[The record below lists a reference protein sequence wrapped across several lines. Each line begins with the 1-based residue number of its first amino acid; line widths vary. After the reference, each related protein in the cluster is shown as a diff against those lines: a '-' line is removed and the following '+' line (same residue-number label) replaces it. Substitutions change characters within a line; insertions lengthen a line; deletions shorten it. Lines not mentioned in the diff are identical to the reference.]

1 MERIL
6 SELDYQ
12 KLREYMVNTQ
22 IKARGIH
29 DTKVLAAMLKVPRH
43 EFVPLDMRP
52 YAYEDRPLPIGEGQ
66 TISQPYM
73 VALMTQCLDL
83 TGPENVLE
91 IGTGSGY
98 QAAILAELAARVY
111 TIERFSSLLKRA
123 QEVLDRLGYTNYE
136 ACSGDGTLGWEEKAP
151 FNGIMVTAGAP
162 DVPPSLLEQLADKG
176 RLVIP
181 IGPERYQTLYKIV
194 KKGKKARREFVTYC
208 SFVPLVGKEGWKQ
221 WGSP

>member
-1 MERIL
+1 M
-6 SELDYQ
+6 DYQ

-22 IKARGIH
+22 IKARGIY
-29 DTKVLAAMLKVPRH
+29 DPKVLDAMLKVPRH
-43 EFVPLDMRP
+43 EFVPEDMRP

-73 VALMTQCLDL
+73 VALMSQCLEL
-83 TGPENVLE
+83 EGSERILE
-91 IGTGSGY
+91 IGAGSGY
-98 QAAILAELAARVY
+98 QAAILAEIAAMVY
-111 TIERFSSLLKRA
+111 TIERFPSLLQRA
-123 QEVLDRLGYTNYE
+123 QEVLARLGYTNYE
-136 ACSGDGTLGWEEKAP
+136 ALVGDGTLGWEENAP

-194 KKGKKARREFVTYC
+194 KKGKKIRREFVTYC
-208 SFVPLVGKEGWKQ
+208 SFVPLIGKEGW
-221 WGSP
+221 GNP

>member
-1 MERIL
+1 MEGSL

-22 IKARGIH
+22 IKARGIY
-29 DTKVLAAMLKVPRH
+29 DSKVLAAMLKVPRH
-43 EFVPLDMRP
+43 EFVPQDMRP

-73 VALMTQCLDL
+73 VALMTQCLEL
-83 TGPENVLE
+83 EGSERILE
-91 IGTGSGY
+91 IGAGSGY
-98 QAAILAELAARVY
+98 QAAILAEIATSVC
-111 TIERFSSLLKRA
+111 TIERFSSLLQRA
-123 QEVLDRLGYTNYE
+123 REVLDRLGYINYE
-136 ACSGDGTLGWEEKAP
+136 ARVGDGTLGWEEKAP

-194 KKGKKARREFVTYC
+194 KKGKKIKRDFVTYC
-208 SFVPLVGKEGWKQ
+208 SFVPLIGKEGW
-221 WGSP
+221 GNP

>member
-1 MERIL
+1 L

-22 IKARGIH
+22 IKARGIY
-29 DTKVLAAMLKVPRH
+29 DPKVLDAMLKVPRH
-43 EFVPLDMRP
+43 EFVPEDMRP

-73 VALMTQCLDL
+73 VALMSQCLEL
-83 TGPENVLE
+83 EGSERILE
-91 IGTGSGY
+91 IGAGSGY
-98 QAAILAELAARVY
+98 QAAILAEIAAMVY
-111 TIERFSSLLKRA
+111 TIERFPSLLQRA
-123 QEVLDRLGYTNYE
+123 QEVLARLGYTNYE
-136 ACSGDGTLGWEEKAP
+136 ALVGDGTLGWEENAP

-194 KKGKKARREFVTYC
+194 KKGKKIRREFVTYC
-208 SFVPLVGKEGWKQ
+208 SFVPLIGKEGW
-221 WGSP
+221 GNP

>member
-1 MERIL
+1 MEGSL

-22 IKARGIH
+22 IKARGIY
-29 DTKVLAAMLKVPRH
+29 DAKVLDAMLKVPRH
-43 EFVPLDMRP
+43 EFVPEDMRP

-73 VALMTQCLDL
+73 VALMTQCLEL
-83 TGPENVLE
+83 EGSERILE
-91 IGTGSGY
+91 IGAGSGY
-98 QAAILAELAARVY
+98 QAAILAEIAEMVY

-123 QEVLDRLGYTNYE
+123 QEVLDRLGYTNYK
-136 ACSGDGTLGWEEKAP
+136 ALVGDGTLGWEENAP

-162 DVPPSLLEQLADKG
+162 EVPPSLLEQLADKG

-194 KKGKKARREFVTYC
+194 KKGKKIRREFVTYC
-208 SFVPLVGKEGWKQ
+208 SFVPLIGKEGW
-221 WGSP
+221 GNP

>member
-1 MERIL
+1 L
-6 SELDYQ
+6 SELDHQ

-22 IKARGIH
+22 IKARGIY
-29 DTKVLAAMLKVPRH
+29 DPKVLAAMLKVPRH

-52 YAYEDRPLPIGEGQ
+52 FAYEDRPLSIGEGQ

-73 VALMTQCLDL
+73 VALMTQCLEL
-83 TGPENVLE
+83 KGSENVLE

-98 QAAILAELAARVY
+98 QTAILAEMAVKVW

-136 ACSGDGTLGWEEKAP
+136 ARLEDGTLGWKEKAP

-162 DVPPSLLEQLADKG
+162 EAPPSLMEQLADRG

-181 IGPERYQTLYKIV
+181 IGPERYQSLYEIIKR
-194 KKGKKARREFVTYC
+194 GKKIKREFVTHC
-208 SFVPLVGKEGWKQ
+208 SFVPLVGKEGWEK
-221 WGSP
+221 WSSP

>member
-1 MERIL
+1 M

-22 IKARGIH
+22 IKARGIY
-29 DTKVLAAMLKVPRH
+29 DPKVLDAMLKVPRH
-43 EFVPLDMRP
+43 EFVPEDMRP

-73 VALMTQCLDL
+73 VALMTQCMELE
-83 TGPENVLE
+83 GPESVLE
-91 IGTGSGY
+91 IGAGSGY
-98 QAAILAELAARVY
+98 QAAILAEIAAMVY
-111 TIERFSSLLKRA
+111 TIERFPSLLQRA
-123 QEVLDRLGYTNYE
+123 REVLARLGYTNYE
-136 ACSGDGTLGWEEKAP
+136 ALVGDGTLGWEENAP

-194 KKGKKARREFVTYC
+194 KKGKKIRREFVTYC
-208 SFVPLVGKEGWKQ
+208 SFVPLIGKEGW
-221 WGSP
+221 GNP

>member
-1 MERIL
+1 M

-22 IKARGIH
+22 IKARGIY
-29 DTKVLAAMLKVPRH
+29 DPKVLDAMLKVPRH
-43 EFVPLDMRP
+43 EFVPEDMRP

-73 VALMTQCLDL
+73 VALMSQCLEL
-83 TGPENVLE
+83 EGSERILE
-91 IGTGSGY
+91 IGAGSGY
-98 QAAILAELAARVY
+98 QAAILAEIAAMVY
-111 TIERFSSLLKRA
+111 TIERFPSLLQRA
-123 QEVLDRLGYTNYE
+123 QEVLARLGYTNYE
-136 ACSGDGTLGWEEKAP
+136 ALVGDGTLGWEENAP

-194 KKGKKARREFVTYC
+194 KKGKKIRREFVTYC
-208 SFVPLVGKEGWKQ
+208 SFVPLIGKEGW
-221 WGSP
+221 GNP

>member
-1 MERIL
+1 M

-22 IKARGIH
+22 IKARGIY
-29 DTKVLAAMLKVPRH
+29 DPKVLDAMLKVPRH
-43 EFVPLDMRP
+43 EFVPEDMRP

-73 VALMTQCLDL
+73 VALMTQCMELE
-83 TGPENVLE
+83 GPESVLE
-91 IGTGSGY
+91 IGAGSGY
-98 QAAILAELAARVY
+98 QAAILAEIAANVY
-111 TIERFSSLLKRA
+111 TIERFPSLLQRA
-123 QEVLDRLGYTNYE
+123 QEVLARLGYTNYE
-136 ACSGDGTLGWEEKAP
+136 ALVGDGTLGWEENAP

-194 KKGKKARREFVTYC
+194 KKGKKIRREFVTYC
-208 SFVPLVGKEGWKQ
+208 SFVPLIGKEGW
-221 WGSP
+221 GNP